1 MTQDDST
8 ATTSNNQFKL
18 GRKGDPRMHRA
29 VAARL
34 RDPNISLLD
43 ALREGGFDFPAD
55 SGHEMQCHDA
65 DGVTL
70 GQRKNQLSRRL
81 RLARQ
86 SADVNKPNHY
96 ATTLPKSVETHT
108 QIDTMAPTEV
118 SAGNLSTAAKASCKR
133 DSSALN
139 DMEDDADMTDEMAN
153 IDRMAKYHPQFQ
165 ALFPSIRSAVNIAN
179 PQVAAVSHGHGN
191 IAVASL
197 ISTANSVGMTLE
209 QFAMSLSNSPTLFKA
224 LSSNP
229 DPGEKLKLAVNLY
242 KTDARALLQ
251 KCMLLAGYE
260 SSEVVEGH
268 ARYMQVALKVWE
280 VEGKRLELL
289 LGCSQESQRA
299 GAFCEC
305 LPGIGASAMTTN
317 MASAHRHSDSCGP
330 PESIANDN
338 EFKTAAVDTGGRHVH
353 RLSGKC
359 GHKAIIHQP
368 QGRPAHIDFVV
379 DGKIECYEGIKP
391 VGPRGQGAMWPSLY
405 KCSDLACPTDPEK
418 QHAACGSDSCC
429 DDHVSD
435 EVHNAHPKQLSLTDV
450 DFDGKEWNVDFFAY
464 DGQDDT
470 LLGLIKVGDGDKK

>member
-1 MTQDDST
+1 M
-8 ATTSNNQFKL
+8 
-18 GRKGDPRMHRA
+18 
-29 VAARL
+29 
-34 RDPNISLLD
+34 
-43 ALREGGFDFPAD
+43 
-55 SGHEMQCHDA
+55 
-65 DGVTL
+65 
-70 GQRKNQLSRRL
+70 
-81 RLARQ
+81 
-86 SADVNKPNHY
+86 
-96 ATTLPKSVETHT
+96 
-108 QIDTMAPTEV
+108 
-118 SAGNLSTAAKASCKR
+118 
-133 DSSALN
+133 
-139 DMEDDADMTDEMAN
+139 
-153 IDRMAKYHPQFQ
+153 
-165 ALFPSIRSAVNIAN
+165 
-179 PQVAAVSHGHGN
+179 
-191 IAVASL
+191 
-197 ISTANSVGMTLE
+197 
-209 QFAMSLSNSPTLFKA
+209 
-224 LSSNP
+224 
-229 DPGEKLKLAVNLY
+229 
-242 KTDARALLQ
+242 Q

-299 GAFCEC
+299 GGFCEC
-305 LPGIGASAMTTN
+305 LPGIGPSAMTTN
-317 MASAHRHSDSCGP
+317 MASSHQQSNSCGP
-330 PESIANDN
+330 PESIANANDN

-405 KCSDLACPTDPEK
+405 KCSDLACPTDPKK
-418 QHAACGSDSCC
+418 QHVACGSDSCC

-470 LLGLIKVGDGDKK
+470 LLGLIKLGDGDNK